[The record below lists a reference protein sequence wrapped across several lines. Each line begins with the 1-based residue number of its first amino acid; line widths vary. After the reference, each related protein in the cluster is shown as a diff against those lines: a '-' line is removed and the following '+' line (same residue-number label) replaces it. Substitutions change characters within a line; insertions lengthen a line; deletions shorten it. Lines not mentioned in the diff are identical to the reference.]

1 MSNYLALF
9 KKYYDT
15 EDAQKAQEI
24 KHKLF
29 EQFAT
34 DKKCCRCSSPLL
46 KSDLKEYKYLCI
58 ECDENFYGFEI

>member
-1 MSNYLALF
+1 MSKYSKLL

-15 EDAQKAQEI
+15 EDIETSQEI
-24 KHKLF
+24 KEILF

>member
-1 MSNYLALF
+1 MSKYSTLL

-15 EDAQKAQEI
+15 EDTQKIQEI
-24 KHKLF
+24 KNALF

-34 DKKCCRCSSPLL
+34 DKKCCKCSSPLL

-58 ECDENFYGFEI
+58 ECDENFYNFEI